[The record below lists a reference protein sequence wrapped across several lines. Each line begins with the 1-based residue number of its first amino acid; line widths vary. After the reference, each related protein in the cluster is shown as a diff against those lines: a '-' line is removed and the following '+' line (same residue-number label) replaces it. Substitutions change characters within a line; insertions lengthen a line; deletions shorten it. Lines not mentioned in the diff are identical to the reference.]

1 MWSWPGGALGTQGV
15 KAVTGWTGEHLGGRV
30 RRGAQVQGVLVLQS
44 SIWAH
49 CLERRLCGGGAW
61 WGGTVRAARWRQG
74 TVGAAPFPPPRML
87 RNNRISCI
95 HNDSF
100 TGLRNVRLLSLYDNQ
115 IATISP
121 GAFDTLQALS
131 TL

>member
-1 MWSWPGGALGTQGV
+1 
-15 KAVTGWTGEHLGGRV
+15 
-30 RRGAQVQGVLVLQS
+30 
-44 SIWAH
+44 
-49 CLERRLCGGGAW
+49 
-61 WGGTVRAARWRQG
+61 
-74 TVGAAPFPPPRML
+74 ML
-87 RNNRISCI
+87 RSNRVSCI

-100 TGLRNVRLLSLYDNQ
+100 AGLRNVRLLSLYDNQ

>member
-1 MWSWPGGALGTQGV
+1 MMFCWTQIV
-15 KAVTGWTGEHLGGRV
+15 
-30 RRGAQVQGVLVLQS
+30 S
-44 SIWAH
+44 S
-49 CLERRLCGGGAW
+49 RRLARIQVVWSPSGRFNLGAPERDLWMGQW
-61 WGGTVRAARWRQG
+61 WLKSQNLGRGPRAQRAL
-74 TVGAAPFPPPRML
+74 PMPRML
-87 RNNRISCI
+87 RSNRISCI

-115 IATISP
+115 IATIAP

>member
-1 MWSWPGGALGTQGV
+1 MGGCGHS
-15 KAVTGWTGEHLGGRV
+15 TGSPL
-30 RRGAQVQGVLVLQS
+30 S
-44 SIWAH
+44 
-49 CLERRLCGGGAW
+49 
-61 WGGTVRAARWRQG
+61 
-74 TVGAAPFPPPRML
+74 PPRML

>member
-1 MWSWPGGALGTQGV
+1 MGAGSPGAVVLNLYSLPGEENVEGGVVVGKAQAGRWP
-15 KAVTGWTGEHLGGRV
+15 
-30 RRGAQVQGVLVLQS
+30 
-44 SIWAH
+44 
-49 CLERRLCGGGAW
+49 
-61 WGGTVRAARWRQG
+61 QG
-74 TVGAAPFPPPRML
+74 TAQLPHSRPPRML

>member
-1 MWSWPGGALGTQGV
+1 MESGCCGLNLGSLPQEENLWGLQGT
-15 KAVTGWTGEHLGGRV
+15 A
-30 RRGAQVQGVLVLQS
+30 
-44 SIWAH
+44 
-49 CLERRLCGGGAW
+49 
-61 WGGTVRAARWRQG
+61 RAA
-74 TVGAAPFPPPRML
+74 PLPPPRML

>member
-1 MWSWPGGALGTQGV
+1 MGAGLPSLWLSVPGGEPVNWPLVAKAQGRRM
-15 KAVTGWTGEHLGGRV
+15 AVRHSPGSP
-30 RRGAQVQGVLVLQS
+30 S
-44 SIWAH
+44 SP
-49 CLERRLCGGGAW
+49 G
-61 WGGTVRAARWRQG
+61 
-74 TVGAAPFPPPRML
+74 PRML

>member
-1 MWSWPGGALGTQGV
+1 MNWRVAAKHSAGIWPKGT
-15 KAVTGWTGEHLGGRV
+15 AF
-30 RRGAQVQGVLVLQS
+30 S
-44 SIWAH
+44 SS
-49 CLERRLCGGGAW
+49 
-61 WGGTVRAARWRQG
+61 
-74 TVGAAPFPPPRML
+74 PPPLSML
-87 RNNRISCI
+87 RSNRVSCI

-100 TGLRNVRLLSLYDNQ
+100 AGLRNVRLLSLYDNQ